1 MTRAR
6 SSKNRFNRC
15 GSCGNP
21 ALQIG
26 KPFVI
31 GLVAALVV
39 AMAFVMLFALV
50 FVVMKSIV
58 SSAVI
63 PLSVI
68 SLMLGCFV
76 GGWICGSV
84 SRQKGLFYG
93 LAIGLT
99 VFLGAWIIGIAMDED
114 AFSIAVLVKLILLLI
129 AGGCGGWL
137 GSNRVKPRRR

>member
-1 MTRAR
+1 MTRAKTIKSR
-6 SSKNRFNRC
+6 YSRC

-31 GLVAALVV
+31 GLVAALIV

-50 FVVMKSIV
+50 FVLMKSIV

-68 SLMLGCFV
+68 SLMFGCFA
-76 GGWICGSV
+76 GGWICGSI
-84 SRQKGLFYG
+84 SRQRGLFYG
-93 LAIGLT
+93 LAIGVA
-99 VFLGAWIIGIAMDED
+99 VFLGAWIIGIAMDEK
-114 AFSIAVLVKLILLLI
+114 AFSIAVAVKLILLLA

>member
-1 MTRAR
+1 MARAR
-6 SSKNRFNRC
+6 SGRGRNIKCS
-15 GSCGNP
+15 GGGNP

-26 KPFVI
+26 KPFVF

-39 AMAFVMLFALV
+39 SMAFVMLFALL

-63 PLSVI
+63 PLSVV
-68 SLMLGCFV
+68 SLMLGCFA

-84 SRQKGLFYG
+84 SRQRGLFYG

-99 VFLGAWIIGIAMDED
+99 VFLGAWIIGIAMDEA
-114 AFSIAVLVKLILLLI
+114 AFSFAVIVKLILLLL

-137 GSNRVKPRRR
+137 GSNRVRRKRR